1 MTFNGSFQWAKIV
14 ASSIA
19 SSKRQGGEL
28 KQIESLNF
36 YWSLVLLLNQVS
48 NKVIKFKTEDS
59 KLYTSRKHHQEEDK
73 QNWKNFF

>member
-1 MTFNGSFQWAKIV
+1 MTFNGSFQWTTIV

-19 SSKRQGGEL
+19 SWKRWGGEL

-48 NKVIKFKTEDS
+48 KVIKFKTEDS
-59 KLYTSRKHHQEEDK
+59 KLYTSRKHYQEEDK
-73 QNWKNFF
+73 QNWKTFF